1 MKIICSCSA
10 DTYITDKI
18 VGDIY
23 ANDANLG
30 KASTLDLFKLYA
42 ETQFRG
48 TGSQHELSRILLKFD
63 LSKAKKLIGTKLDLD
78 SSNFK
83 AKLKMFDIKTGHANP
98 SNFRVSAMPLSRSF
112 QEGVGRDVSGFQHLD
127 VANFLTA
134 SVINGVVNK
143 WHLSG
148 ANATGDA
155 GATLDAVKR
164 INLNERPI
172 KYIWYNGFCEWE

>member
-23 ANDANLG
+23 ASDANVG

-42 ETQFRG
+42 ETEFRG

-63 LSKAKKLIGTKLDLD
+63 LSKAKQMLGSKIDLD
-78 SSNFK
+78 SSSFQ

-98 SNFRVSAMPLSRSF
+98 SNFRVSALPLSRSF
-112 QEGVGRDVSGFQHLD
+112 QEGVGRDVAGFQNLD

-134 SVINGVVNK
+134 SISK
-143 WHLSG
+143 TSG
-148 ANATGDA
+148 KHVGEIPIYKITSLFF
-155 GATLDAVKR
+155 TSLFLTFS
-164 INLNERPI
+164 NLF
-172 KYIWYNGFCEWE
+172 K